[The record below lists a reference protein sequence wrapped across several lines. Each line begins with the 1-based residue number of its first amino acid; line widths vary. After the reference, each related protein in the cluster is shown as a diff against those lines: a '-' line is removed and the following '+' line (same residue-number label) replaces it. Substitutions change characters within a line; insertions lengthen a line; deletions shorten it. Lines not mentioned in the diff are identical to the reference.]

1 MARIRTIKPEFFRDE
16 ELQDLE
22 AAHPRAYPMLVFA
35 ALWGHCDKNGTFEWK
50 PRNLKLDILPFLPF
64 NMDQAL
70 EVLEKGGFIKAFVAN
85 GKKYGHIPN
94 FKKHQRINGKEAQEA
109 AKHPLVSDGEEA
121 GKQQG
126 SNGEAVETTGRE
138 GKGMDKFPGAS
149 REAPDGFLKFWN
161 TWPTSSRKGGR
172 TVCLRKWLAKG
183 CERNAAAIVAHVE
196 SLKASRQW
204 ADPEFIPAPLTYL
217 NQSRWDGAEAAQDDF
232 AGMLHG

>member
-16 ELQDLE
+16 DLQDLE

-70 EVLEKGGFIKAFVAN
+70 EVLEKSGFIKAFVAN

-109 AKHPLVSDGEEA
+109 AKHPLISDGEEA
-121 GKQQG
+121 GKKQG

-149 REAPDGFLKFWN
+149 REAPDGFLKFWSA
-161 TWPTSSRKGGR
+161 WPKSLRKGGKPA
-172 TVCLRKWLAKG
+172 CQEKWVKG
-183 CERNAAAIVAHVE
+183 DLEPQAEKIIAHVE
-196 SLKASRQW
+196 TMKRSSQW
-204 ADPEFIPAPLTYL
+204 SNPEFIPAPLVYI
-217 NQSRWDGAEAAQDDF
+217 NQRRWDGAEGISEQDEKRF
-232 AGMLHG
+232 VI